1 MMSDNEILVFLGTC
15 CIILMLILGKV
26 NGIKKIFSHLI
37 LFMSYTLFFV
47 YNLVYKGQYGTSLVW
62 FTALAL
68 AYLIHIFLLI
78 VYLLIQLFKK
88 IINK

>member
-47 YNLVYKGQYGTSLVW
+47 YNLVYKGQYGTSCLVYS
-62 FTALAL
+62 FSFSLSHS
-68 AYLIHIFLLI
+68 YFLTNSLFI
-78 VYLLIQLFKK
+78 NTIIQK
-88 IINK
+88 NN

>member
-1 MMSDNEILVFLGTC
+1 MNDNEILVFLGTC

-37 LFMSYTLFFV
+37 LFLSYTLFFV
-47 YNLVYKGQYGTSLVW
+47 YNLIYKSQYGTSLVW

>member
-1 MMSDNEILVFLGTC
+1 
-15 CIILMLILGKV
+15 
-26 NGIKKIFSHLI
+26 
-37 LFMSYTLFFV
+37 MSYTLFFV

-88 IINK
+88 IIKK

>member
-1 MMSDNEILVFLGTC
+1 
-15 CIILMLILGKV
+15 
-26 NGIKKIFSHLI
+26 
-37 LFMSYTLFFV
+37 MSYTLFFV

>member
-1 MMSDNEILVFLGTC
+1 MSDNEILVFLGTC
-15 CIILMLILGKV
+15 CIILMLIIGKV

-47 YNLVYKGQYGTSLVW
+47 YHLVYKGQYGTSLVW

-68 AYLIHIFLLI
+68 SYLIHIFLLI

-88 IINK
+88 

>member
-1 MMSDNEILVFLGTC
+1 
-15 CIILMLILGKV
+15 MLILGKV

-37 LFMSYTLFFV
+37 LFMSYTLFLV